1 MHSKEQQKQTK
12 DLEKV
17 LNRTKDEELRE
28 SIADKTKQLKS
39 NKPIH
44 K

>member
-1 MHSKEQQKQTK
+1 MHSKELQKQTK

-17 LNRTKDEELRE
+17 AVHTKDEELRK
-28 SIADKTKQLKS
+28 SIQDKIKQVKS

>member
-17 LNRTKDEELRE
+17 LVRTKDEELRK
-28 SIADKTKQLKS
+28 SIQDKMKQLKS

>member
-1 MHSKEQQKQTK
+1 MHNKEAQKQTK

-17 LNRTKDEELRE
+17 LVRTKNEQLQKAIE
-28 SIADKTKQLKS
+28 DKLKQLKS
-39 NKPIH
+39 DKPIH

>member
-1 MHSKEQQKQTK
+1 MHSKETQKQTK

-17 LNRTKDEELRE
+17 LARTKDEGLRKSVE
-28 SIADKTKQLKS
+28 DKLKQLKS
-39 NKPIH
+39 NKPIR

>member
-1 MHSKEQQKQTK
+1 MHNKEAQKQTK

-17 LNRTKDEELRE
+17 LVRTKDEGLRKSVE
-28 SIADKTKQLKS
+28 DKLKQLKS

>member
-1 MHSKEQQKQTK
+1 MHSKEAQKQTK

-17 LNRTKDEELRE
+17 LVRTKNEQLQKAIE
-28 SIADKTKQLKS
+28 DKIKQLKS
-39 NKPIH
+39 NKPIR

>member
-1 MHSKEQQKQTK
+1 MHNKQAQKQTK

-17 LNRTKDEELRE
+17 LVRTKDEGLRK
-28 SIADKTKQLKS
+28 SIEDKLKQLKS
-39 NKPIH
+39 SKPIH

>member
-1 MHSKEQQKQTK
+1 MHNKELQKQTK

-17 LNRTKDEELRE
+17 YVRTKDEELRK
-28 SIADKTKQLKS
+28 SIQDKIKQVKS

>member
-1 MHSKEQQKQTK
+1 MHSKELQKQTK

-17 LNRTKDEELRE
+17 LNRTKDEELRK